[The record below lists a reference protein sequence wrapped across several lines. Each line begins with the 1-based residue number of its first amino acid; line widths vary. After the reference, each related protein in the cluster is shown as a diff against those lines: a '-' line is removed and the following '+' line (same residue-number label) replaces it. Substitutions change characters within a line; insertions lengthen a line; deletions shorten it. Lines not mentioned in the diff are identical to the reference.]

1 MVEPTW
7 TDGNVH
13 LRGIPIHLLSL
24 GHQFAATQILRHL
37 LKTESLL
44 GCLLVC
50 VRTWG
55 DYCSTPLSF
64 TSQSAFVTYP
74 THIIAHDGSNSLR
87 LKFANLG
94 KDGCPV
100 ILLFLT
106 VGTLS
111 TSTIEPHLV
120 DLTIIGKQLGELCY
134 KKLVIRRRIAIRW
147 SVAIPWREVD
157 TKLHAIFL
165 TSIAQFAHH
174 ITLTIL
180 PGRILHRVFRCLG
193 LPQTETIVM
202 LGGYQCHL
210 ETTILQCLNPLF
222 AIQFGGIEQGRAI
235 CAMSPLVTGEGI
247 HTEMQESGK
256 LHLLPFQLLCCGH
269 KTRSHVYL
277 LFDSSLGRKFHML
290 LIKFMLRL
298 RSTSYHQQTQTQCVN
313 SSLHSFLG
321 ICL

>member
-1 MVEPTW
+1 MVEPTR
-7 TDGNVH
+7 TDGNIH

-24 GHQFAATQILRHL
+24 GYQFAATQILGHL
-37 LKTESLL
+37 LKTESFL
-44 GCLLVC
+44 GSLLVC
-50 VRTWG
+50 VGTRG
-55 DYCSTPLSF
+55 DNRSTPFCL
-64 TSQSAFVTYP
+64 TTQSAFVAYP
-74 THIIAHDGSNSLR
+74 THIITHDGSNCLG

-100 ILLFLT
+100 VLLLLA
-106 VGTLS
+106 VGSLG
-111 TSTIEPHLV
+111 TSTVEPYLVHLAIV
-120 DLTIIGKQLGELCY
+120 AEQLSELCY
-134 KKLVIRRRIAIRW
+134 EELVVRWRIAIRW
-147 SVAIPWREVD
+147 SVAVPWREID
-157 TKLHAIFL
+157 AELHAILL

-174 ITLTIL
+174 IALTIL

-193 LPQTETIVM
+193 LPQTEAIM
-202 LGGYQCHL
+202 MFGGNQRHL
-210 ETTILQCLNPLF
+210 KTTILQCLHPLL
-222 AIQFGGIEQGRAI
+222 AIQFRGIEQGRAI
-235 CAMSPLVTGEGI
+235 CTMPPFVAGEGI

-269 KTRSHVYL
+269 KTRSHIYL